1 MVAASRSRPR
11 SRLHSP
17 TETSRNEGAS
27 DGVSTPSISTV
38 SSRPPASASAVQRI
52 VVAVST
58 ARRSVPVQS
67 RRTSVVAVETR
78 VSSPLMIGGNE
89 RTLVVGVD
97 NQGEAR
103 GIRDEVGKG
112 PPLRV
117 ALEHLLHAHRLLEV
131 ERDEPPVARRGE
143 VPERGADTGE
153 VVEADRDLPAAPA
166 HGPVERL
173 LQAHQRDDRLLVEGE
188 ATHHGR
194 PEIRADLREARVDRE
209 RDAGGRGRVANRSLL
224 ETEEPAQRPRR
235 PLRREEVG
243 PVREELDVDV
253 VLLAPLDV
261 RAEHGQALDDRLA
274 RQPDEPLEVAVRER
288 DDGHPQRL
296 PRIGV
301 SRIQSMSE
309 R

>member
-1 MVAASRSRPR
+1 M
-11 SRLHSP
+11 
-17 TETSRNEGAS
+17 
-27 DGVSTPSISTV
+27 
-38 SSRPPASASAVQRI
+38 
-52 VVAVST
+52 
-58 ARRSVPVQS
+58 QS

-97 NQGEAR
+97 DQGEAR
-103 GIRDEVGKG
+103 GLRDEVGEG

-131 ERDEPPVARRGE
+131 ERDEAPVARRGQ

-153 VVEADRDLPAAPA
+153 VVQADRDLPPAPA

-173 LQAHQRDDRLLVEGE
+173 LQSHQRDDRLLVEGE
-188 ATHHGR
+188 AAHHGR
-194 PEIRADLREARVDRE
+194 PEVRADLRKARVDRE
-209 RDAGGRGRVANRSLL
+209 RDAGGRGRVADRPLL
-224 ETEEPAQRPRR
+224 ETEEAAQGPGR
-235 PLRREEVG
+235 PLGREEVG

-261 RAEHGQALDDRLA
+261 RAEHGEALDDRLA